1 MARLLDKPLFVLALY
16 VALTCVMTWPVVAG
30 LTRDLPSDLGDPLF
44 VSGMLTWA
52 SKHWVDLLSGDVSAV
67 WRFWHAPF
75 FYPETLATAFSEH
88 FILHSLLT
96 LPVYIATQNII
107 LCYNLLFLAAFSFS
121 GFGVYLFVRELT
133 GRPLAAFVAGLAF
146 AFAPYRFTTIPH
158 LQVISSQWMG
168 FALFGFRRYFVTGR
182 PRACAGGALAL
193 WAQNMA
199 SGYYMVYFGPFVAIY
214 ALAEM
219 AIRQRWLDLKV
230 WRDLVLTAG
239 AVLLATIPFGLPYLE
254 LQQRYRYKRSLP
266 ELTYFSA
273 DLLGWLTASPSLK
286 LWGGLRTFD
295 KAEGHLFPGVTIV
308 ILAAIGLA
316 YGWRHV
322 RRPQTDQGT
331 AVIAVFGTCAIV
343 LSFWMSLGPQVQL
356 RTQPLGFPALY
367 AVAYKYVPGYDVARV
382 PSRFAM
388 ITTFAMAI
396 AAGGALAAI
405 ERRWRWLVILC
416 GLSVLAEG
424 TAVPLPVNLTW
435 TSDPAKLLPP
445 SNHVYPEREIPPV
458 YKYLRTVDNAV
469 VAHLPFGVPERE
481 IQYVYFAAIHGRRI
495 VNGYSGAF
503 PPTYQARAAD
513 MMNAATNPRAAN
525 ERMIFDAVTVLV
537 LHSGA
542 YAGDWGQKLV
552 AVFDNSRG
560 FERLA
565 QFGDDYV
572 YRLHY

>member
-1 MARLLDKPLFVLALY
+1 
-16 VALTCVMTWPVVAG
+16 
-30 LTRDLPSDLGDPLF
+30 
-44 VSGMLTWA
+44 
-52 SKHWVDLLSGDVSAV
+52 
-67 WRFWHAPF
+67 
-75 FYPETLATAFSEH
+75 
-88 FILHSLLT
+88 
-96 LPVYIATQNII
+96 
-107 LCYNLLFLAAFSFS
+107 
-121 GFGVYLFVRELT
+121 
-133 GRPLAAFVAGLAF
+133 
-146 AFAPYRFTTIPH
+146 
-158 LQVISSQWMG
+158 
-168 FALFGFRRYFVTGR
+168 
-182 PRACAGGALAL
+182 
-193 WAQNMA
+193 
-199 SGYYMVYFGPFVAIY
+199 
-214 ALAEM
+214 
-219 AIRQRWLDLKV
+219 
-230 WRDLVLTAG
+230 
-239 AVLLATIPFGLPYLE
+239 
-254 LQQRYRYKRSLP
+254 
-266 ELTYFSA
+266 
-273 DLLGWLTASPSLK
+273 
-286 LWGGLRTFD
+286 
-295 KAEGHLFPGVTIV
+295 
-308 ILAAIGLA
+308 
-316 YGWRHV
+316 
-322 RRPQTDQGT
+322 
-331 AVIAVFGTCAIV
+331 VIAVFGTCAIV

-356 RTQPLGFPALY
+356 RTQPLGVPALY

-388 ITTFAMAI
+388 ITIFAMAI

-416 GLSVLAEG
+416 GLSILAEG

-445 SNHVYPEREIPPV
+445 PNHVYPERDIPPV

-552 AVFDNSRG
+552 TVFDNSRG

-565 QFGDDYV
+565 QFGEDYV